1 MTIAVSRRNLRSAF
15 TMIELVVVIVVLGI
29 LSAVAIPKYFDYT
42 AKAKE
47 AACRGILGSARSA
60 IGNFYANSIVTT
72 GTAAYPT
79 LVDMQTVGTVV
90 LDALPANP
98 YNSST
103 TIAAATWSATPPIS
117 RNAGWNYDAKT
128 GRIWANSTT
137 SGVNEHLW

>member
-1 MTIAVSRRNLRSAF
+1 MALAVSGRGLRGAF

-60 IGNFYANSIVTT
+60 IGNFYANTIVTT
-72 GTAAYPT
+72 GTATYPT
-79 LVDMQTVGTVV
+79 LVEMQTHGTVI
-90 LDALPANP
+90 LDGVPANP
-98 YNSST
+98 YNSSA
-103 TIAAATWSATPPIS
+103 TIAAATWSATPPVTG
-117 RNAGWNYDAKT
+117 NAGWNYDATT